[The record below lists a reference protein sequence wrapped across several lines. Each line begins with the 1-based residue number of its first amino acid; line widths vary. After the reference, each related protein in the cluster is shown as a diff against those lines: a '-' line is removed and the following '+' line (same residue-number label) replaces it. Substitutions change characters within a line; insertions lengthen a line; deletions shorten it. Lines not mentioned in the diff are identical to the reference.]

1 MYCISNLFSVSITTT
16 VTMFVKNS
24 SLNVVKPQLSL
35 TLRGLFSVKN
45 NNNICNNVCKR
56 IKSECGDY
64 TFPKPQL
71 SLSELTI
78 RSLNAVASS
87 SPPGRF
93 SCRLQGDDE
102 GLLFSPSWSQKAI
115 VMGFPNPRGG
125 TRSAPVMNI
134 STCSNWQ
141 SFTKPSATC
150 QNKRVQEKLSCL
162 LFSTYQQLLSLYILS
177 VW

>member
-35 TLRGLFSVKN
+35 TLRGMFSVKN

-71 SLSELTI
+71 SLSALTI

-93 SCRLQGDDE
+93 SCRQQVDDE

-141 SFTKPSATC
+141 SFTKSSATC